1 MSRGMLKVRRVQGD
15 ADAGD
20 ATMTAPTTLAL
31 TTTLTMV
38 ASSSASRCS
47 SSTAAQA
54 VKLTVLHA
62 LTAHGTAAAIR
73 KSARSALPPAQ
84 KI

>member
-38 ASSSASRCS
+38 AHSSASRCS
-47 SSTAAQA
+47 SSTAGQAQ
-54 VKLTVLHA
+54 KLTVLHA
-62 LTAHGTAAAIR
+62 D
-73 KSARSALPPAQ
+73 SAETVVASGGRRSETGN
-84 KI
+84 

>member
-1 MSRGMLKVRRVQGD
+1 MVFLLTIAYLAERRGRGSAGRQGWKQVRRVQGD

-47 SSTAAQA
+47 STTAGQA
-54 VKLTVLHA
+54 EKLTVLHA
-62 LTAHGTAAAIR
+62 L
-73 KSARSALPPAQ
+73 
-84 KI
+84 